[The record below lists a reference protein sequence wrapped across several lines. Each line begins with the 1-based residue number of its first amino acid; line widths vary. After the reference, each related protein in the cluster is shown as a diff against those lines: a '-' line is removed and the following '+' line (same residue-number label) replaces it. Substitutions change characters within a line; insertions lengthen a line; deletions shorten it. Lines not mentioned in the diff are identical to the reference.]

1 MPPQPCFWE
10 TVMLC
15 AEMERTR
22 QGTEGVVVD
31 FAKFEGVLPLAHTE
45 LSGECGTHTR
55 VLSLRWTCGCY
66 QFVDGTWSQRL
77 DEKNQRRD
85 QVVTEEGPAL
95 CPKQVEMG
103 GGRVR
108 PSTWPSGELK
118 VCSAVAIGGPYY
130 PFPQCLSTDKGRNFH
145 VLFLFFF
152 IIALRRQVEMI
163 HLLFNQRF
171 GIAGGWLLVRRTSL
185 VKINVLLCFLEG
197 PVD

>member
-1 MPPQPCFWE
+1 MKLAGIDDGLRKDWGIKEWGNRKAHDASPALLLRNSDAVCWDGE
-10 TVMLC
+10 D
-15 AEMERTR
+15 
-22 QGTEGVVVD
+22 QGRNSIRRGGVD

-45 LSGECGTHTR
+45 LSGECGAHTR

-118 VCSAVAIGGPYY
+118 VCSAVAIWGPYY

-145 VLFLFFF
+145 VYFYF
-152 IIALRRQVEMI
+152 
-163 HLLFNQRF
+163 
-171 GIAGGWLLVRRTSL
+171 SL
-185 VKINVLLCFLEG
+185 
-197 PVD
+197 